1 MRHLLSS
8 LDAEHVTIAS
18 SILRDAEHKLAQQ
31 TTTSNGSDQGVDAID
46 DVRHRMATTLRDIRD
61 KGVDISTSV
70 PTLFRKKV

>member
-1 MRHLLSS
+1 
-8 LDAEHVTIAS
+8 LDTEHVTIAS

-31 TTTSNGSDQGVDAID
+31 STSNGSGQDSGVDAID